1 MHSRQTLWLLK
12 GMMVSGLA
20 LLVLG
25 HYLWSG
31 LKLQETMGVQGII
44 LIGACCALGLILS
57 LPTKIYLTILL
68 MQREAETA
76 SSAAA
81 IARSAGPAGPGA
93 DQTPAPPQKI
103 RAQLQQPTS
112 AAAAQPHQAP

>member
-12 GMMVSGLA
+12 AVMLSGLA

-31 LKLQETMGVQGII
+31 LKLQDTMGVPGII

-68 MQREAETA
+68 MQREAENASPPAATA
-76 SSAAA
+76 
-81 IARSAGPAGPGA
+81 RPVGQGA
-93 DQTPAPPQKI
+93 DQAPAPPTKTS
-103 RAQLQQPTS
+103 AQLQQPT
-112 AAAAQPHQAP
+112 AAVAVQPHQAP